1 MCVYGFKM
9 FVSFGLTVA
18 FLAFDIFTGSD
29 PMYFTAAVLWL
40 VPLFVFLFIGTFA
53 VCMFI
58 MHFGV
63 FIDDLANVVAVLLRL
78 VFYMSGVFYSI
89 GDKLDKLSP
98 ALAAVLSVG
107 NPVAL
112 IISSIRDVMLYGQAP
127 NVLAL
132 LIWLVVGVLVSVLGV
147 STIYKYEN
155 SYTKVI

>member
-1 MCVYGFKM
+1 MVFVRVSCNNIVNFVITFGF
-9 FVSFGLTVA
+9 ST
-18 FLAFDIFTGSD
+18 IF
-29 PMYFTAAVLWL
+29 
-40 VPLFVFLFIGTFA
+40 
-53 VCMFI
+53 